1 MPFIEMVGDRSVE
14 SLPILAESEIGWERS
29 SQIHQPIAMWIGC
42 SDARVV
48 PEAITGD
55 GPGELFVLRNVA
67 NIVPP
72 YGTSNDSIGAAI
84 EFAVLDLQ
92 VPHIVICGHLDCGG
106 IKALEGSM
114 GPADKPTL
122 ARWVEWART
131 AQHQALAAGVPESQ
145 RHLETVRNNILLQRQ
160 NLMGYPCVSDA
171 LIDERLIIHAWLYD
185 TLAGSLAV
193 FDEESGAWST
203 LEQR

>member
-1 MPFIEMVGDRSVE
+1 MPFLEMVGDRSAE
-14 SLPILAESEIGWERS
+14 SLPIPVESAIDRERS
-29 SQIHQPIAMWIGC
+29 AKIHQPIAMWIGC

-55 GPGELFVLRNVA
+55 GPGEIFVVRNVA

-72 YGTSNDSIGAAI
+72 YGTANDSIGAAI

-106 IKALEGSM
+106 IKALEGSVRLT
-114 GPADKPTL
+114 DKPTL
-122 ARWVEWART
+122 TRWVEWARS
-131 AQHQALAAGVPESQ
+131 AQHQALVAGVPESQ

-160 NLMGYPCVSDA
+160 NLLSYRCVSDA
-171 LIDERLIIHAWLYD
+171 LNDERLIIHAWLYD
-185 TLAGSLAV
+185 TLAGSLSV
-193 FDEESGAWST
+193 FDDDSGAWST
-203 LEQR
+203 LNQ